1 MFHFWG
7 SEYGTG
13 VGWLD
18 AGIRWCGGSLGLQ
31 RAAAAPSEMRLG
43 SRGWRADR

>member
-7 SEYGTG
+7 GEYGAG

-18 AGIRWCGGSLGLQ
+18 ANTRWCGGSLGLQ
-31 RAAAAPSEMRLG
+31 RAAAAPSGMRFG
-43 SRGWRADR
+43 SREWRAGR